1 VRGCI
6 GFAIG
11 IIFLQN
17 YLTDR
22 SNKWLLLEA
31 IRAGIGIY
39 GSLCVLV
46 FFFLSILVP
55 LSLILALSGRY
66 FINYCDAQEILYIVA
81 MLLMVGLCGKSIFLI
96 PAVSIQKRCPSAAIR
111 ESWQLSTKAMFKLL
125 IIQITALKLLSITFS
140 TLKTTPY
147 LLIKLTSGAL
157 GIILI
162 IMVMLWLITTYNLQ
176 KKDIHTI

>member
-1 VRGCI
+1 MVFSVTSSLFVLITYLLSDFVSGRVLFIEQALGNYTNNYFYLKVLSDLFLQSIKLMPWCI

-22 SNKWLLLEA
+22 SNKWLLLKA

-46 FFFLSILVP
+46 IFFLSILVP

-66 FINYCDAQEILYIVA
+66 FINYCDAQEILYILV
-81 MLLMVGLCGKSIFLI
+81 MLLMVGLCVKSIILI
-96 PAVSIQKRCPSAAIR
+96 PAVCIQKR
-111 ESWQLSTKAMFKLL
+111 
-125 IIQITALKLLSITFS
+125 
-140 TLKTTPY
+140 
-147 LLIKLTSGAL
+147 
-157 GIILI
+157 
-162 IMVMLWLITTYNLQ
+162 
-176 KKDIHTI
+176 